1 MMYMGG
7 ENKMDG
13 VILKQLR
20 EERRLTQ
27 DEMANYMHVTK
38 RAYAGWERGERDVST
53 ETLCRLA
60 DYFSVTTDYLLGRLP
75 MNVKVKHE
83 KLLALAEGQHEV
95 SVTIPDGLSQSEL
108 ESRLEQLVQ
117 RLVRQ
122 ELHRQSEE

>member
-1 MMYMGG
+1 MNGT
-7 ENKMDG
+7 
-13 VILKQLR
+13 ILKQLR

-27 DEMANYMHVTK
+27 DEMANYLHVTK
-38 RAYAGWERGERDVST
+38 RAYAAWERGERDVST
-53 ETLCRLA
+53 ETLCQLA
-60 DYFSVTTDYLLGRLP
+60 DYFSVTTDYLLGRVP
-75 MNVKVKHE
+75 MNVEVKYE
-83 KLLALAEGQHEV
+83 KPPALAEGQHEV